1 MRDKSDNPASFIKM
15 EQARSLQD
23 QGRYQESLMLA
34 LEALLQE
41 LENLRDSLLSLRTGT
56 RSEWSAPASGLQE
69 ELPPP
74 EPFWLPVVKPRV
86 LH

>member
-1 MRDKSDNPASFIKM
+1 MNNKSDQPASFIKM
-15 EQARSLQD
+15 EQARSLLD

-41 LENLRDSLLSLRTGT
+41 LDYLRDSLLALQSAT
-56 RSEWSAPASGLQE
+56 RPEVSASTPPLQE
-69 ELPPP
+69 EPPPP
-74 EPFWLPVVKPRV
+74 EPPWLLVVKPRV

>member
-1 MRDKSDNPASFIKM
+1 MKNKSGDPASFLKM
-15 EQARSLQD
+15 EQARSLLD

-41 LENLRDSLLSLRTGT
+41 LENLRDSLLALRTGT
-56 RSEWSAPASGLQE
+56 RSEWSAPALQE
-69 ELPPP
+69 EPPPP
-74 EPFWLPVVKPRV
+74 EPSWLLVVKTRV

>member
-1 MRDKSDNPASFIKM
+1 MRDKSDNPASFIQM

-56 RSEWSAPASGLQE
+56 RSEWPAPAPALQE
-69 ELPPP
+69 EPPPP
-74 EPFWLPVVKPRV
+74 EPSWLLVVKTRV